1 MKFKLVSKLLIV
13 GLLATS
19 FGAIKA
25 EAATPPGQA
34 KLSFGQK
41 KAVSTTINIKKNM
54 KVTGHNSGGYSMTAW
69 GAETVLLYP
78 DPIYGSMT
86 VKPKATVTKYVPNLN
101 QSSYYALAKPTYNIE
116 KDGVG
121 YTSGT
126 STISG
131 Y

>member
-1 MKFKLVSKLLIV
+1 MKLKLVSKLLIV

-19 FGAIKA
+19 FSAIKA

-34 KLSFGQK
+34 KLSVGER
-41 KAVSTTINIKKNM
+41 KAVSKTINIKNNM
-54 KVTGHNSGGYSMTAW
+54 KVTGHNSGGYNMTAW
-69 GAETVLLYP
+69 GAETVLGYP

-86 VKPKATVTKYVPNLN
+86 VKPKSTVTKYVSNIG
-101 QSSYYALAKPTYNIE
+101 QSSFYALAKPTYINQKNGE
-116 KDGVG
+116 G

-126 STISG
+126 STVSG